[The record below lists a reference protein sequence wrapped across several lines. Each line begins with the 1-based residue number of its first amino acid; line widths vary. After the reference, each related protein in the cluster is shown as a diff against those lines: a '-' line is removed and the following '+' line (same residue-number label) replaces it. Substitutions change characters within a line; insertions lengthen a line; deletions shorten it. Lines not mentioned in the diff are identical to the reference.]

1 MYGCHHRSGSVAEP
15 PLATVTLTSMARGF
29 RATLPDKS
37 LEPTPRLVETHDQPR
52 PWTATWFDPPFL
64 PELDHVD
71 QAYGIC
77 FTKEGEIL
85 LICSH
90 DLDGVTPYWNL
101 PGGGLMPGETLEQ
114 CLTREVAE
122 EACARVIGSRY
133 LGCQRVDDLEH
144 PDGPQSFYQAR
155 LWARVELDRWDP
167 RHEAFERRLVTPAEF
182 LSVLAWGPSLTAA
195 VILEDGLRLDAEAK
209 LSERVTD
216 T

>member
-90 DLDGVTPYWNL
+90 DVDGVTPYWNL

-122 EACARVIGSRY
+122 EACARVIGSVIWDVNASTIWSTPMGLRVFTRRGY
-133 LGCQRVDDLEH
+133 GPGLSWIAGIRGMRHSNAGWLRLQNSFPCLLG
-144 PDGPQSFYQAR
+144 
-155 LWARVELDRWDP
+155 
-167 RHEAFERRLVTPAEF
+167 
-182 LSVLAWGPSLTAA
+182 
-195 VILEDGLRLDAEAK
+195 GLRLPPRSSLKTVCD
-209 LSERVTD
+209 
-216 T
+216 